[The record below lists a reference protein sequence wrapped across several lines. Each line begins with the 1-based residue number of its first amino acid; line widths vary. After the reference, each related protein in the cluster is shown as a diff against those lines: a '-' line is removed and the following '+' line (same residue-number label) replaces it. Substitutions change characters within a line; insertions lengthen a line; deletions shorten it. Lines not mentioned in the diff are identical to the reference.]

1 MPKRRLNLKVRI
13 PHYEEPRNFWLKEI
27 HKNAVEQEIKTGV
40 RHQPED
46 KLEVIVRLYSSAK
59 KLQIIDVDNRLKD
72 ILDALLGRAGGGRK
86 IAAMKPVIQNNNQIY
101 QVVIEKIETPEQT
114 YGMGYLVVRKF
125 SDQ

>member
-46 KLEVIVRLYSSAK
+46 KLEVIVRLYSSTK
-59 KLQIIDVDNRLKD
+59 
-72 ILDALLGRAGGGRK
+72 
-86 IAAMKPVIQNNNQIY
+86 
-101 QVVIEKIETPEQT
+101 
-114 YGMGYLVVRKF
+114 
-125 SDQ
+125 